1 MASRTAASALGEPN
15 WSHVAERRTNDVSRL
30 RRFID
35 EAWSE
40 LKKVSWPTRE
50 QVRNLTVLVFVVSF
64 AVGVYIT
71 VLDFGFSQI
80 VARLVGG

>member
-1 MASRTAASALGEPN
+1 MT
-15 WSHVAERRTNDVSRL
+15 RL

-71 VLDFGFSQI
+71 ALDSVFTQV
-80 VARLVGG
+80 VALLVRRG

>member
-1 MASRTAASALGEPN
+1 MSRI
-15 WSHVAERRTNDVSRL
+15 

-50 QVRNLTVLVFVVSF
+50 QTRNLTVLVFAISLVV
-64 AVGVYIT
+64 GLYIT
-71 VLDFGFSQI
+71 VLDTIFQTAVGLL
-80 VARLVGG
+80 ARPS

>member
-1 MASRTAASALGEPN
+1 MTRI
-15 WSHVAERRTNDVSRL
+15 

-50 QVRNLTVLVFVVSF
+50 QTRNLTVLVFAISLVV
-64 AVGVYIT
+64 GLYIT
-71 VLDFGFSQI
+71 VLDTIFQG
-80 VARLVGG
+80 AVGLLAQPS